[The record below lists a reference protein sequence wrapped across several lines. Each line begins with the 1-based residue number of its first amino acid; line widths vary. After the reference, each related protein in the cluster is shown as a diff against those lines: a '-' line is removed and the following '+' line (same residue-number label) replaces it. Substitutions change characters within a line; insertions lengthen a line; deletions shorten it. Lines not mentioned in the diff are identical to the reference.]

1 VLVLGIET
9 TTSRLGLALQRDDQA
24 LGELE
29 LDLGRKHCEKILVG
43 LDGLL
48 SDLGVQ
54 VSELG
59 GIAVSQ
65 GPGSFTGVRIGL
77 AFAQGLA
84 VAGGLRV
91 AGIPTLDAIAHGAA
105 LWQGPLVACLDA
117 RRGEVY
123 FCAYKRVAD
132 RAERLDGEVMVGSP
146 ERVAAHCAA
155 LGPRVLLVGGGAV
168 QVRHAAGAEVVLAPV
183 ELGHPRAR
191 VIAALGAE
199 RLGRGEGEEPEN
211 VEPIYVRRSDAEIRR
226 GAMAGRT

>member
-1 VLVLGIET
+1 VLGIET
-9 TTSRLGLALQRDDQA
+9 TTSRLGLALTRDRQG
-24 LGELE
+24 LGELD

-48 SDLGVQ
+48 SDLGVR
-54 VSELG
+54 VSELD

-84 VAGGLRV
+84 VAGGLQL
-91 AGIPTLDAIAHGAA
+91 AGVPTLEAIAHGAA

-123 FCAYKRVAD
+123 FCSYRRVAD
-132 RAERLDGEVMVGSP
+132 RVEPLADEVMVGSA

-155 LGPRVLLVGGGAV
+155 LGPRVLVVG
-168 QVRHAAGAEVVLAPV
+168 AGAEQVRGAAGPEIVFAPA

-191 VIAALGAE
+191 FVAALGAE
-199 RLGRGEGEEPEN
+199 RLARGEGQEPEH

>member
-1 VLVLGIET
+1 VLGIET
-9 TTSRLGLALQRDDQA
+9 STSRLGLALWRDA
-24 LGELE
+24 SGLGELV

-48 SDLGVQ
+48 SDLGVR
-54 VSELG
+54 VGELD

-84 VAGGLRV
+84 VAGGSRLV
-91 AGIPTLDAIAHGAA
+91 GIPTLDAIAHGAS

-117 RRGEVY
+117 RRDEVY
-123 FCAYKRVAD
+123 FCAYKRVGVG
-132 RAERLDGEVMVGSP
+132 AERLDGEAMVGSP

-155 LGPRVLLVGGGAV
+155 LGPRVLLVGNGAERV
-168 QVRHAAGAEVVLAPV
+168 PHAAGAGVVLAPAD
-183 ELGHPRAR
+183 LAHPRAQ
-191 VIAALGAE
+191 VVAALGAE
-199 RLGRGEGEEPEN
+199 RLARGGGEEPER

-226 GAMAGRT
+226 DALAGRT